1 MMKRSNL
8 QWIHIR
14 RFTIMALLL
23 LFTLNSCEEDSKPL
37 APYAGPPP
45 LSDLLI
51 EGGTLTPRFNWIG
64 GYVTVFGV
72 NRGHYAR
79 LDSTLQW
86 LIISEGNNLHYP
98 IKYGVLP
105 EGAEDIT
112 ELYGGKFEDFI
123 EDSTYTYWMV
133 KEEGWNDILQHVDK
147 HIMPAITDSVHS
159 YSIDDTLWIN
169 TYQHLQKSCWI
180 DAFTNID
187 MSSIKLRGSF
197 ADIVLTETDSCNNV
211 LIDWTIIDQSV
222 QDSLVAAVGL
232 CKAATYDPKKIV
244 WEIWSVDTVDNQII
258 YGKNNVISP
267 PLLLGQSF
275 PNTWVFKQF
284 PSQGL
289 ERNATYL
296 FWVAGKDWDQ
306 ENHLRFTKYHSY
318 ITFNTW

>member
-1 MMKRSNL
+1 MKRSNL
-8 QWIHIR
+8 QRIHIR
-14 RFTIMALLL
+14 RFTIMALLF
-23 LFTLNSCEEDSKPL
+23 LFTLNSCDEDNKPL
-37 APYAGPPP
+37 APYAGPPS

-51 EGGTLTPRFNWIG
+51 ERGTLTPRFNWIG

-72 NRGHYAR
+72 NRGSHAR
-79 LDSTLQW
+79 LDSSLQW

-112 ELYGGKFEDFI
+112 AQYGGRFEDFI

-133 KEEGWNDILQHVDK
+133 KDSGWNEIKSHVGKIILSLQN
-147 HIMPAITDSVHS
+147 DSVS
-159 YSIDDTLWIN
+159 AYAKDDTLWLS
-169 TYQHLQKSCWI
+169 TSYYLQKSCWI

-187 MSSIKLRGSF
+187 ISSIKLRGSF

-211 LIDWTIIDQSV
+211 LMDWTIIDQSV

-244 WEIWSVDTVDNQII
+244 WEIWSVDTVDNQKI

-275 PNTWVFKQF
+275 PNTRVFNQF

-306 ENHLRFTKYHSY
+306 ENHLRFTA
-318 ITFNTW
+318 ITHF